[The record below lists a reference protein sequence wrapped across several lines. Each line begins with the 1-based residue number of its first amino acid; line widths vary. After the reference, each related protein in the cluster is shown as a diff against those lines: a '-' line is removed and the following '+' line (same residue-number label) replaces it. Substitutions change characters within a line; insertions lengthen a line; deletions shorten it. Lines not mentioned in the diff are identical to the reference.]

1 MNRIEIQLDLLHEKD
16 SYKKVTSK
24 GNVGQNNTLRLVKYF
39 LSISFTLLYYKIE

>member
-24 GNVGQNNTLRLVKYF
+24 VGQNNTLRLVKYF